1 MYQSNHPLLH
11 YLKNKIFKMLGV
23 DAADK
28 IKTGEHGEHTRQRN
42 ASAAR
47 QDIQLSIQPIQWTGV
62 NFS

>member
-11 YLKNKIFKMLGV
+11 YLNDEIFKMLGA

-42 ASAAR
+42 ANTAR
-47 QDIQLSIQPIQWTGV
+47 QGIQLSIQSIQWTGV